1 MEMKKIGWKK
11 VIVILAAFFV
21 VFQIA
26 GSFFFYNLAIKRG
39 PKDFLTGNADLK
51 VSAETMDVFL
61 NGDWLDWV
69 DKQKFEEK
77 HMTSR
82 DGLDLMGYYL
92 PAKQPSEKLVIL
104 THGYLGHAKQMGL
117 YGQYYYEELGYN
129 IFMPNARGHG
139 KSGGDY
145 YGFGWPDRLD
155 LIDWTKLLTG
165 KIGTNTQVIYHGLSM
180 GAATV
185 LMASGEDLPK
195 QVKAIIADSPYQ
207 SVYQLFAYQLNR
219 MFHLPAF
226 PLLDNMS
233 LLTSTRA
240 GYSLKEADALS
251 AVQRATVPILYI
263 HGNADTF
270 VPTEMTKELYEKT
283 RSKAELFLVD
293 DANHGEAF
301 VMDQEAYE
309 RKVDD
314 FLKTHLPTSNLSI
327 DLSR

>member
-1 MEMKKIGWKK
+1 MKKIRWKK
-11 VIVILAAFFV
+11 VVVLLVAIFI

-69 DKQKFEEK
+69 DKQKFEEL

-82 DGLDLMGYYL
+82 DGIELMGYYL
-92 PAKQPSEKLVIL
+92 PAKRPTDKLVIL

-117 YGQYYYEELGYN
+117 YGQFYYEELGYN
-129 IFMPNARGHG
+129 LFMPNARGHG

-155 LIDWTKLLTG
+155 LIDWTKLLSENMNPATE
-165 KIGTNTQVIYHGLSM
+165 VVYHGLSM

-185 LMASGEDLPK
+185 LMASGEKLPN
-195 QVKAIIADSPYQ
+195 QVKAVIADSPYQ

-226 PLLDNMS
+226 PLLDNMN
-233 LLTSTRA
+233 LLTNAKA

-251 AVQRATVPILYI
+251 AVKRATIPILYI
-263 HGNADTF
+263 HGNTDTF
-270 VPTEMTKELYEKT
+270 VPTDMTKELYEVT
-283 RSKAELFLVD
+283 ESDAELFLVD

-301 VMDQEAYE
+301 LMDQEAYK

-314 FLKTHLPTSNLSI
+314 FLNAYLSTPNLSI
-327 DLSR
+327 DLFR

>member
-1 MEMKKIGWKK
+1 MRKIRWKK
-11 VIVILAAFFV
+11 VVFLLVSIFI

-26 GSFFFYNLAIKRG
+26 GSLFFYDLAIKRG
-39 PKDFLTGNADLK
+39 PKEFLTGNADLK
-51 VSAETMDVFL
+51 VSAETMEVFL

-69 DKQKFEEK
+69 DQQEFEEI
-77 HMTSR
+77 HMTSK
-82 DGLDLMGYYL
+82 DDLDLMSYFL
-92 PAKQPSEKLVIL
+92 PAKKPTNKLVIL
-104 THGYLGHAKQMGL
+104 THGYLGNAKQMGL
-117 YGQYYYEELGYN
+117 YGQFYYEELGYN

-155 LIDWTKLLTG
+155 LIDWTKLLSEKLGADTE
-165 KIGTNTQVIYHGLSM
+165 VIYHGLSM

-185 LMASGEDLPK
+185 LMASGEQLPE

-207 SVYQLFAYQLNR
+207 SVYQLFAYQLDR

-233 LLTSTRA
+233 LLTNARA

-251 AVQRATVPILYI
+251 AVKRATVPILYI
-263 HGNADTF
+263 HGKADTF
-270 VPTEMTKELYEKT
+270 VPTEMTKELYEETK
-283 RSKAELFLVD
+283 SDAALFLVD

-301 VMDQEAYE
+301 VMDQEVY
-309 RKVDD
+309 KMKIKT
-314 FLKTHLPTSNLSI
+314 FLEKY
-327 DLSR
+327 

>member
-1 MEMKKIGWKK
+1 MKKISWKK
-11 VIVILAAFFV
+11 VVVLLVTIFI

-39 PKDFLTGNADLK
+39 PKDFLTSNADLK

-69 DKQKFEEK
+69 DKQEFEEM

-82 DGLDLMGYYL
+82 DGLELMGYYL
-92 PAKQPSEKLVIL
+92 PAKQPTDKLVIL

-117 YGQYYYEELGYN
+117 YGQFYYEELGYN

-155 LIDWTKLLTG
+155 LIDWTNLLT
-165 KIGTNTQVIYHGLSM
+165 KKAGTNTQVIYHGLSM

-185 LMASGEDLPK
+185 LMASGENLPN

-226 PLLDNMS
+226 PLLDNMN
-233 LLTSTRA
+233 LLTNAKA

-270 VPTEMTKELYEKT
+270 VPTDMAKKLYEVT
-283 RSKAELFLVD
+283 ESDADIFLVD

-301 VMDQEAYE
+301 VMDQEAYKKRAE
-309 RKVDD
+309 EFIHQHV
-314 FLKTHLPTSNLSI
+314 SAIS
-327 DLSR
+327 SQY

>member
-1 MEMKKIGWKK
+1 MKKIGWKK
-11 VIVILAAFFV
+11 VIVLLVAFFV

-26 GSFFFYNLAIKRG
+26 GSLFFYNLAIKRG

-61 NGDWLDWV
+61 NGDWLVWV
-69 DKQKFEEK
+69 DKQEFKEM

-82 DGLDLMGYYL
+82 DGVDLMGYFL
-92 PAKQPSEKLVIL
+92 AAKQPTDKLVIL

-129 IFMPNARGHG
+129 IFLPNARGHG

-155 LIDWTKLLTG
+155 VMDWTKLLAEEMDPD
-165 KIGTNTQVIYHGLSM
+165 TQVLYHGLSM

-185 LMASGEDLPK
+185 LMASGESLPK

-233 LLTSTRA
+233 LLTSARA

-283 RSKAELFLVD
+283 KSDTELFLVD

-301 VMDQEAYE
+301 VMDQEAYK
-309 RKVDD
+309 RKVDE
-314 FLKTHLPTSNLSI
+314 FLEKHWSTSNLSI

>member
-1 MEMKKIGWKK
+1 MRKIRWKK
-11 VIVILAAFFV
+11 VVFLLVTIII

-26 GSFFFYNLAIKRG
+26 GSFFFYDLAIKRG

-51 VSAETMDVFL
+51 VSAETMEVFL

-69 DKQKFEEK
+69 DQQEFEEI
-77 HMTSR
+77 HMTSK
-82 DGLDLMGYYL
+82 DDLDLMGYFL
-92 PAKQPSEKLVIL
+92 PAQKPTDKLVIL
-104 THGYLGHAKQMGL
+104 THGYLGNAKQMGL
-117 YGQYYYEELGYN
+117 YGQFYYEELGYN

-155 LIDWTKLLTG
+155 LIDWTKLLGEKLGADTE
-165 KIGTNTQVIYHGLSM
+165 VIYHGLSM

-185 LMASGEDLPK
+185 LMASGELLPE

-207 SVYQLFAYQLNR
+207 SVYQLFAYQLDR

-233 LLTSTRA
+233 LLTNARA

-251 AVQRATVPILYI
+251 AVKRATVPILYI
-263 HGNADTF
+263 HGKADTF
-270 VPTEMTKELYEKT
+270 VPTEMAKELYEETKSDT
-283 RSKAELFLVD
+283 ALFLVD
-293 DANHGEAF
+293 NANHGEAF
-301 VMDQEAYE
+301 VMDQEAYKM
-309 RKVDD
+309 KVKS
-314 FLKTHLPTSNLSI
+314 FLQ
-327 DLSR
+327 

>member
-1 MEMKKIGWKK
+1 MRKIGWKK
-11 VIVILAAFFV
+11 IIVLLVAIFII
-21 VFQIA
+21 FQIA
-26 GSFFFYNLAIKRG
+26 GSLFFYDLTIKRG

-51 VSAETMDVFL
+51 VSAETMEVFL

-69 DKQKFEEK
+69 DKQEFEEI

-82 DGLDLMGYYL
+82 DDLDLMGYYL
-92 PAKQPSEKLVIL
+92 PAKQPTDKLVIL

-117 YGQYYYEELGYN
+117 YGQFYYEELGYN

-155 LIDWTKLLTG
+155 LIDWTKLLG
-165 KIGTNTQVIYHGLSM
+165 EKLGPNTEVVYHGLSM

-185 LMASGEDLPK
+185 LMASGEKLPD

-233 LLTSTRA
+233 LLTNVRA

-251 AVQRATVPILYI
+251 AVERATVPILYI

-283 RSKAELFLVD
+283 KSNAELFLVD

-301 VMDQEAYE
+301 VMDEVAYK
-309 RKVDD
+309 RKVSGFLRQTLLDD
-314 FLKTHLPTSNLSI
+314 YNQ
-327 DLSR
+327 

>member
-1 MEMKKIGWKK
+1 MRKIGWKK
-11 VIVILAAFFV
+11 IIFLLIAIFI

-26 GSFFFYNLAIKRG
+26 GSFFFYDLAIKRG
-39 PKDFLTGNADLK
+39 PKDFLADNADLE

-69 DKQKFEEK
+69 DNQKFEEL
-77 HMTSR
+77 HMESN

-92 PAKQPSEKLVIL
+92 PAKQPTDKLVIL

-117 YGQYYYEELGYN
+117 YGQYYYEELDYN

-155 LIDWTKLLTG
+155 LIDWTNVLEEKLG
-165 KIGTNTQVIYHGLSM
+165 VDTQVVYHGLSM

-185 LMASGEDLPK
+185 LMASGEQLPK
-195 QVKAIIADSPYQ
+195 QVKAIVADSPYQ

-233 LLTSTRA
+233 LLTNIRA
-240 GYSLKEADALS
+240 GYSLKEANSLDAVRH
-251 AVQRATVPILYI
+251 AAVPILYI
-263 HGNADTF
+263 HGKADTF
-270 VPTEMTKELYEKT
+270 VPTDMTRELYEET
-283 RSKAELFLVD
+283 SSDSELFLVN

-301 VMDQEAYE
+301 VKDQEAYKRE
-309 RKVDD
+309 LNS
-314 FLKTHLPTSNLSI
+314 FLETYTTLPTLLI
-327 DLSR
+327 DHSH

>member
-1 MEMKKIGWKK
+1 ML
-11 VIVILAAFFV
+11 ILVVAFFI

-51 VSAETMDVFL
+51 VSAETMEVFL
-61 NGDWLDWV
+61 NGNWRQWV
-69 DKQKFEEK
+69 AEQDFEELK
-77 HMTSR
+77 MTSR
-82 DGLDLMGYYL
+82 DGLDLQGYYL
-92 PAKQPSEKLVIL
+92 PAKQPSNNLVIL
-104 THGYLGHAKQMGL
+104 THGYLGNAKQMGL
-117 YGQYYYEELGYN
+117 YGQFYYEQLGFN

-155 LIDWTKLLTG
+155 LIDWTKLLEQKLGSDTEM
-165 KIGTNTQVIYHGLSM
+165 VYHGLSM

-185 LMASGEDLPK
+185 LMASGEELPK

-207 SVYQLFAYQLNR
+207 SVYQLFAYQMDR

-233 LLTSTRA
+233 MLTKVKA

-251 AVQRATVPILYI
+251 AVKRADVRILYI
-263 HGNADTF
+263 HGKADTF
-270 VPTEMTKELYEKT
+270 VPTDMTRKLFDVT
-283 RSKAELFLVD
+283 ASDAELLLVD
-293 DANHGEAF
+293 GANHGEAF
-301 VMDQEAYE
+301 VMDENAYKA
-309 RKVDD
+309 KVYD
-314 FLKTHLPTSNLSI
+314 FLNSYLP
-327 DLSR
+327 